1 MDVTFEE
8 NLAGNN
14 LLPTP
19 FIIVLIEAPNS
30 KRGFFS
36 EISMNAYAPC
46 CFQMGI
52 ARKEGGCKG
61 LSGWFGA
68 LFFHVWLLDRGGI

>member
-1 MDVTFEE
+1 MDVTFEQ

-19 FIIVLIEAPNS
+19 FIVVLIEAPNS
-30 KRGFFS
+30 ERGIFS

-52 ARKEGGCKG
+52 ARKEGG
-61 LSGWFGA
+61 L
-68 LFFHVWLLDRGGI
+68 